1 MIRFSK
7 NKTFIVLLLT
17 LLIFTSGVGCNKIFR
32 RPKEQESK
40 QSQDQKKSPPK
51 ILVSLENTTET
62 MIKSIQEVM
71 EKRAEAT
78 KEEKPEKQGE
88 SNQEKGN
95 QGDKKQEDKSGDKEG
110 DKSEGKE
117 KQEEKK
123 PEEGGGNNQQKQE
136 SQGSKETQSKTES
149 LDWKRMQKNVEKLQ
163 KSWSD
168 YVNMALKD
176 GASNDLVKG
185 YESQLDILTTKV
197 MEEQEESLLDTAND
211 LYRYYPK
218 FFDLYKHKAPPNIKD
233 MKYHIRKIIIDGEQ
247 SQWAETPKSMDD
259 IKQAWD
265 IAKSRMDKP
274 DRDINRRVET
284 AIDSFSRSV
293 KQQNT
298 HLVKLKGNILMDM
311 LEEIK

>member
-1 MIRFSK
+1 MIRFTK
-7 NKTFIVLLLT
+7 NKALIVILLT
-17 LLIFTSGVGCNKIFR
+17 ILMLTSGVGCNRILK

-40 QSQDQKKSPPK
+40 QSQEQKKSPPK

-71 EKRAEAT
+71 EKRAEAA
-78 KEEKPEKQGE
+78 KQEKPE
-88 SNQEKGN
+88 NQEKSSQEKAN
-95 QGDKKQEDKSGDKEG
+95 QGDKKEGDKSGGKEG
-110 DKSEGKE
+110 DKSGDKE

-123 PEEGGGNNQQKQE
+123 PEEGGGKDQQKQE
-136 SQGSKETQSKTES
+136 SKDKQAKTEP
-149 LDWKRMQKNVEKLQ
+149 LDWKRMQKSVEKLQ

-176 GASNDLVKG
+176 GASNELIKG
-185 YESQLDILTTKV
+185 YENQLDILTTKV
-197 MEEQEESLLDTAND
+197 MEEQEESLLNTAND
-211 LYRYYPK
+211 LYKYYPK

-247 SQWAETPKSMDD
+247 SQWAETLKSMDA

-274 DRDINRRVET
+274 DRDLNRRVET